1 MSSRIRASAALQLEE
16 AMTAIQS
23 MPFDV
28 LGDLTLL
35 DLVLVVQEFTTDDDE
50 TVAAVSSLLESG
62 QVQLRRPA
70 SKSV

>member
-1 MSSRIRASAALQLEE
+1 
-16 AMTAIQS
+16 